1 MANESKKSDGE
12 AHCSAVDDSSD
23 IPPALAAELARA
35 EALLTGGPRA
45 PAEAPAWLDALVGGR
60 VAVALFPGTEADPGW
75 LAAEVVAPG
84 VVAAAVDAADADAVQ
99 RLIEAARAATRGGGR
114 GAVAEGPGLLGQ
126 GALLGEV
133 QESAAALYQWLAES
147 GRPGLIVDDATL
159 QRVRQPALPAG
170 PGYLLRAAAPA
181 ARSRGRFWPAL
192 ALAAAALVGFGL
204 FQATRTAP
212 PAGHIFVVGEHT
224 SMERGAADQAVWRAG
239 DQVVITIEG
248 EPGSYLGLVLLDS
261 AGQLVVPDAAAVNVM
276 ATATA
281 PRLSIRQEFDQT
293 PGRERFVGLVSR
305 GPLPDLPALLTR
317 VNAEAAAD
325 RAARLDAL
333 ARALGAEV
341 TLVPATEM
349 EHR

>member
-1 MANESKKSDGE
+1 MTK
-12 AHCSAVDDSSD
+12 
-23 IPPALAAELARA
+23 ARRC
-35 EALLTGGPRA
+35 GRA
-45 PAEAPAWLDALVGGR
+45 S
-60 VAVALFPGTEADPGW
+60 GW
-75 LAAEVVAPG
+75 FVE
-84 VVAAAVDAADADAVQ
+84 Q
-99 RLIEAARAATRGGGR
+99 
-114 GAVAEGPGLLGQ
+114 
-126 GALLGEV
+126 ALLGR
-133 QESAAALYQWLAES
+133 LHRL
-147 GRPGLIVDDATL
+147 GGL
-159 QRVRQPALPAG
+159 G
-170 PGYLLRAAAPA
+170 
-181 ARSRGRFWPAL
+181 
-192 ALAAAALVGFGL
+192 
-204 FQATRTAP
+204 
-212 PAGHIFVVGEHT
+212 
-224 SMERGAADQAVWRAG
+224 
-239 DQVVITIEG
+239 VI
-248 EPGSYLGLVLLDS
+248 VLLDS